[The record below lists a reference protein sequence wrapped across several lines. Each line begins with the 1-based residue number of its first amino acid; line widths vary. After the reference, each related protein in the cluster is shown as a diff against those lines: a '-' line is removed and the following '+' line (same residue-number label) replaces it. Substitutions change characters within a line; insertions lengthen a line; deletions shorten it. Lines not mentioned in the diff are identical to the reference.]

1 MHCVCVCDCVA
12 KRGGGLGAANSH
24 WSGKSALDG
33 RDVDNAVEN
42 KTSIFRCFFPLSRPP
57 VPPVWP
63 RSHAPLRLSRLRR
76 VFDSRK
82 CKINFIF
89 PQAEGARI
97 AAACICIST
106 AYFPGMAAP
115 PRLAHTSLLVS
126 PDSHQCKKCITAS
139 VADCGNR
146 NLPASFLSFLFLLVF
161 FGH

>member
-1 MHCVCVCDCVA
+1 M
-12 KRGGGLGAANSH
+12 
-24 WSGKSALDG
+24 
-33 RDVDNAVEN
+33 EN
-42 KTSIFRCFFPLSRPP
+42 KTSIFRCFFFFSRPP

-63 RSHAPLRLSRLRR
+63 RSHAPHRLSRLRR
-76 VFDSRK
+76 VFDTRK

-146 NLPASFLSFLFLLVF
+146 NLPASLLSSLFLLGF
-161 FGH
+161 FLAINSTFARFVPKPSSLFGCISAHLHP